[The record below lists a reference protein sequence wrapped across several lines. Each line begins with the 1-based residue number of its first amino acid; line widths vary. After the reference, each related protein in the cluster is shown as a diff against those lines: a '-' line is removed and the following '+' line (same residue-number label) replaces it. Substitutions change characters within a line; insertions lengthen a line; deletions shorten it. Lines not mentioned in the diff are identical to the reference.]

1 MARLPRAITGGG
13 PLLLGGRRWWLRITY
28 QVLLDCEEATGV
40 DMLAASSEVARPTV
54 RMLRAL
60 LTAALHAAGAEWT
73 AREVG
78 KLLTLRNVGR
88 VHEALLAAWAASM
101 PESKREPDAGG
112 QGQGRVM
119 TWLEAWAAAR
129 VELGLTDEEWL
140 EMTPRQLHA
149 LKEAR
154 LEQMQREELL
164 VCNVAAEVANAGG
177 RWVRDHAVDAEFFMI
192 HKLKQKQFESGRV
205 TGEMVMAI
213 LAPIKAQLR
222 EAS

>member
-13 PLLLGGRRWWLRITY
+13 ALPLGGRRWWLRITY

-40 DMLAASSEVARPTV
+40 DMLAASSEVARPSV

-60 LTAALHAAGAEWT
+60 LTAALRAAGAEWT

-78 KLLTLRNVGR
+78 KMLTLRNVGR
-88 VHEALLAAWAASM
+88 VHEALLAAWTGSM
-101 PESKREPDAGG
+101 PDRGPGARG
-112 QGQGRVM
+112 QGPGRVI
-119 TWLEAWAAAR
+119 TWPEAWASAR
-129 VELGLTDEEWL
+129 RELGLADEEWL
-140 EMTPRQLHA
+140 DMTPRQVHA
-149 LKEAR
+149 LKEVW

-192 HKLKQKQFESGRV
+192 HKLKQKQREDGPV
-205 TGEMVMAI
+205 TGEQIMSV
-213 LAPIKAQLR
+213 LAPIRAKLR
-222 EAS
+222 EAG